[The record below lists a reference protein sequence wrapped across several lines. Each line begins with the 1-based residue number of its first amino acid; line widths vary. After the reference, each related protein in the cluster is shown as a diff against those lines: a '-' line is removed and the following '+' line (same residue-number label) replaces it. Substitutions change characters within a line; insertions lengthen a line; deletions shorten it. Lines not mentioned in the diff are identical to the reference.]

1 MNTKSKPTKPD
12 DPAQHKR
19 FLEAARKAEADETE
33 EGADRA
39 FNRVAKPTDGRAFHA
54 RRAKSRDSK

>member
-1 MNTKSKPTKPD
+1 MPAKPERKPD

-19 FLEAARKAEADETE
+19 FLEAAKKAEADETD

-39 FNRVAKPTDGRAFHA
+39 FKKIVSSKKIKKKAS
-54 RRAKSRDSK
+54 SR